1 VRRGG
6 QVQKFNLR
14 LPVPLYERL
23 KREAEMGEM
32 SLNKL
37 IVAQLSGPAES
48 EPWEPSCDHEPYKSQ
63 GNSWCY
69 RCGKTL

>member
-37 IVAQLSGPAES
+37 IVHLLTPQELQFE
-48 EPWEPSCDHEPYKSQ
+48 CDHQPYKRQ
-63 GNSWCY
+63 GRSWCY
-69 RCGKTL
+69 RCGAVI